1 MRARYNMPGED
12 TESHSLRITLRDV
25 YREQQEMKSLL
36 EKLANNLPG
45 TEDKLDDHESRL
57 RKLEMRV
64 GWAVGGFG
72 LLAAI
77 APFLTK
83 LVG

>member
-1 MRARYNMPGED
+1 MSGDD
-12 TESHSLRITLRDV
+12 TDSIGLRITLRDV

-36 EKLANNLPG
+36 EKLANSLPSQD
-45 TEDKLDDHESRL
+45 EKLTDHEVRI

-72 LLAAI
+72 LLAAL
-77 APFLTK
+77 APFFAK
-83 LVG
+83 IIP

>member
-1 MRARYNMPGED
+1 MSGDD
-12 TESHSLRITLRDV
+12 TDSIGLRITLRDV

-45 TEDKLDDHESRL
+45 TEEKLTDHEIRL

-64 GWAVGGFG
+64 GWAVGSFG
-72 LLAAI
+72 LLAAL
-77 APFLTK
+77 APFFAK
-83 LVG
+83 IIP

>member
-1 MRARYNMPGED
+1 MSGDD
-12 TESHSLRITLRDV
+12 TDSIGLRITLRDV

-45 TEDKLDDHESRL
+45 TEEKLTDHEERI
-57 RKLEMRV
+57 RRIEMRL

-72 LLAAI
+72 LLAAL
-77 APFLTK
+77 APFLTR
-83 LVG
+83 LIP

>member
-1 MRARYNMPGED
+1 MSDETD
-12 TESHSLRITLRDV
+12 TVRITMRDI

-36 EKLANNLPG
+36 EKLANSLPS
-45 TEDKLDDHESRL
+45 TEDMLSDHETRL

-72 LLAAI
+72 LVAAVM
-77 APFLTK
+77 PFLVR
-83 LVG
+83 LLG

>member
-1 MRARYNMPGED
+1 MPSED

-45 TEDKLDDHESRL
+45 TEEKLTDHEIRI

-64 GWAVGGFG
+64 GWAVGSFG
-72 LLAAI
+72 LLAAL
-77 APFLTK
+77 APFLTR
-83 LVG
+83 LIP

>member
-1 MRARYNMPGED
+1 MSGDD
-12 TESHSLRITLRDV
+12 TESIGLRITLRDV

-36 EKLANNLPG
+36 EKLANSLPN
-45 TEDKLDDHESRL
+45 TEDKLTDHEIRL

-64 GWAVGGFG
+64 GWAVGSFG

-77 APFLTK
+77 APFFAKIIT
-83 LVG
+83 

>member
-1 MRARYNMPGED
+1 MSGDD
-12 TESHSLRITLRDV
+12 TDSIGLRITLRDV

-45 TEDKLDDHESRL
+45 TEEKLTDHESRL

-64 GWAVGGFG
+64 GWAVGSFG
-72 LLAAI
+72 LLAAL
-77 APFLTK
+77 APFFAK
-83 LVG
+83 LIP

>member
-1 MRARYNMPGED
+1 MANED

-45 TEDKLDDHESRL
+45 TEEKLSDHENRL

-72 LLAAI
+72 LMAAI
-77 APFLTK
+77 APFLTR
-83 LVG
+83 LIP

>member
-1 MRARYNMPGED
+1 MADD
-12 TESHSLRITLRDV
+12 TDTVRITMRDI

-36 EKLANNLPG
+36 EKLANSLPS
-45 TEDKLDDHESRL
+45 TEEKLDDHEHRL

-72 LLAAI
+72 LVAAVM
-77 APFLTK
+77 PFVVRL
-83 LVG
+83 LG

>member
-1 MRARYNMPGED
+1 MSGDD
-12 TESHSLRITLRDV
+12 TDSIGLRITLRDV

-45 TEDKLDDHESRL
+45 TEEKLTDHEIRI

-64 GWAVGGFG
+64 GWAVGSFG
-72 LLAAI
+72 LLAAL
-77 APFLTK
+77 APFLAK
-83 LVG
+83 IIP

>member
-1 MRARYNMPGED
+1 MSGDD
-12 TESHSLRITLRDV
+12 TDSIGLRITLRDV

-45 TEDKLDDHESRL
+45 TEEKLTDHESRL
-57 RKLEMRV
+57 RKIEMRV

-83 LVG
+83 LIP

>member
-1 MRARYNMPGED
+1 MSEENE
-12 TESHSLRITLRDV
+12 THSLRITLRDV

-36 EKLANNLPG
+36 EKLANSLPG
-45 TEDKLDDHESRL
+45 TEEKLNDHEIRL

-72 LLAAI
+72 LIAAI
-77 APFLTK
+77 VPFLVR
-83 LVG
+83 LLP

>member
-1 MRARYNMPGED
+1 MADD
-12 TESHSLRITLRDV
+12 TDSVRITMRDI

-36 EKLANNLPG
+36 EKLANVLPS
-45 TEDKLDDHESRL
+45 TEEKLEDHEERL

-72 LLAAI
+72 LVAAVM
-77 APFLTK
+77 PFVVRL
-83 LVG
+83 LG

>member
-1 MRARYNMPGED
+1 MSGDD
-12 TESHSLRITLRDV
+12 TDSIGLRITLRDV

-45 TEDKLDDHESRL
+45 TEEKLTDHESRL

-83 LVG
+83 LIP

>member
-1 MRARYNMPGED
+1 MSGDD
-12 TESHSLRITLRDV
+12 TDSIGLRITLRDV

-45 TEDKLDDHESRL
+45 TEEKLTDHENRL
-57 RKLEMRV
+57 RKIEMRV

-83 LVG
+83 LIP

>member
-1 MRARYNMPGED
+1 MALTVSGED
-12 TESHSLRITLRDV
+12 TESTSLRITLRDV

-45 TEDKLDDHESRL
+45 TEEKLTDHESRL

-83 LVG
+83 LIP